1 MVTAGIALSVTV
13 LPVTL
18 SMLVRPVPLSEIQNG
33 LVGL

>member
-1 MVTAGIALSVTV
+1 VTAGILFNVTV

-33 LVGL
+33 LVEL